1 MVILGG
7 NTMISRSAVVRRCTC
22 GLMIVLSPVLFF
34 LVAGCHGRRSAP
46 LAPAAAPVSP
56 SPLRKDVRVP
66 GFIEAGR
73 LALRRGRPAAAIGQF
88 HRCLVIEPGNAACL
102 DGKGRAHAALR
113 QWEDAVTAWGEL
125 AALSPEDKPLAQRL
139 AAARRSWDAHN
150 RRRAKAASRFPI
162 GTLSTPEDAPLRLR
176 LAARFQR
183 YSTSTLNA
191 ADVYDTEIDSPKS
204 VVISTD
210 GATAFVNSLEGR
222 RTVIYDARLPGKLAS
237 VRHNFSAGQA
247 DLFPAGEPWF
257 GYKFSADL
265 PPEGPNVFSGKPVE
279 GELSH
284 GGRYLWIPYYRRD
297 FDLDGTQP
305 SALAVMDTGSRK
317 ILRVLPAGPIAK
329 NVAASPDGRY
339 MAVAHWGGNTVGF
352 IDISSSEPAAFAPA
366 GLVIIGS
373 TQPPSG
379 SEGMDRDRECGLCLR
394 GLAWSVDSRTLF
406 VGCMGGAGG
415 VAVIDVP
422 GSGAPLLSGR
432 VKVGGN
438 PRDLAIS
445 EDGRWLY
452 AASGAAGAVIKTEAE
467 AVRKAAAGNG
477 ASVAVSS
484 VSVGGAPRS
493 MRLLP
498 GGKWIF
504 VALNADSQV
513 AVVDTEKMLV
523 TARVGADSFPVGM
536 DLTPDGRYLWVTSQG
551 INGAGGNSVQIFEIS
566 ALPAAQ
572 GYRMPPL
579 P

>member
-1 MVILGG
+1 MLDG
-7 NTMISRSAVVRRCTC
+7 NTMSSRSVVVRRYTY
-22 GLMIVLSPVLFF
+22 GIMIRLSPVVFF
-34 LVAGCHGRRSAP
+34 LMAGCYGRRSAP
-46 LAPAAAPVSP
+46 VAPVAAPVAAA
-56 SPLRKDVRVP
+56 PLRKDVRVHK
-66 GFIEAGR
+66 FVEAGR

-113 QWEDAVTAWGEL
+113 QWEDAVTAWEEL
-125 AALSPEDKPLAQRL
+125 AALSPEDKQLSKRL
-139 AAARRSWDAHN
+139 AAARRSWDARN
-150 RRRAKAASRFPI
+150 RRRAKSASRFPI
-162 GTLSTPEDAPLRLR
+162 GTLSSPEDAPLRLR

-210 GATAFVNSLEGR
+210 GTTAFVNSLEGR
-222 RTVIYDARLPGKLAS
+222 RTVIYDAKLPGKLSS
-237 VRHNFSAGQA
+237 VRHNFSASQA

-339 MAVAHWGGNTVGF
+339 MAVAHWGGNTVGL

-422 GSGAPLLSGR
+422 GYGSPVLSGR
-432 VKVGGN
+432 VRVGGN

-445 EDGRWLY
+445 KDGRWLY
-452 AASGAAGAVIKTEAE
+452 AASGASGSVIKAE
-467 AVRKAAAGNG
+467 VGTVRRAAAGNV
-477 ASVAVSS
+477 AAVAVSS

-493 MRLLP
+493 MRLSP

-504 VALNADSQV
+504 VALNADSQI

-523 TARVGADSFPVGM
+523 TARVCADSFPVGM
-536 DLTPDGRYLWVTSQG
+536 DVTPDGRYLWVTSQG
-551 INGAGGNSVQIFEIS
+551 IDGAGGNSVQIFEVNES
-566 ALPAAQ
+566 VKAQ
-572 GYRMPPL
+572 WYKMPPL